1 MLHKILKGLLTALL
15 LVFMGVMNVIQIGIE
30 LVYQLVRLVRRGF
43 NELMNRF
50 IDRIK
55 PIYNGDGK
63 IRRPKEIIEDDNDIT
78 FIEFEC

>member
-50 IDRIK
+50 IDKIK
-55 PIYNGDGK
+55 PIYNGNV
-63 IRRPKEIIEDDNDIT
+63 RRPKEIIEDDNDIT